1 MSEYY
6 VLQDL
11 SSWDIN
17 KGYFKEE
24 GTTLSELVDYV
35 DHNVRQDMVSIAN
48 SKVDVAVE
56 AMQRE
61 NFPLA
66 QQYLRNIGIHLHLEC
81 K

>member
-48 SKVDVAVE
+48 SKVDVVVE

-61 NFPLA
+61 NFPVA
-66 QQYLRNIGIHLHLEC
+66 
-81 K
+81 

>member
-35 DHNVRQDMVSIAN
+35 DHNVRQDMVSIAK
-48 SKVDVAVE
+48 SG
-56 AMQRE
+56 M
-61 NFPLA
+61 
-66 QQYLRNIGIHLHLEC
+66 
-81 K
+81 